1 MGTLKKVMAISLILP
16 AVALADYQSELE
28 SLSTRDLTVAESALI
43 VELKER
49 ADQSYKESKIS
60 RFAATEGKRVNDK
73 KTLIE
78 STLKL
83 IAAKLELN
91 ARVTERKLNPSF
103 NDKAAI
109 ALSDIKIQSDTG
121 NDFDHATT
129 LPVKIIRG
137 DIQKSSIISDSVNFP
152 LPYRITYSES
162 GTIRV
167 QGVTSSDMERV
178 SFITIYEGSEYKVS
192 ATIKAS
198 FSGWN

>member
-1 MGTLKKVMAISLILP
+1 MGTLKKVIAISIILP

-49 ADQSYKESKIS
+49 ADQTYKESKIS
-60 RFAATEGKRVNDK
+60 RFAATEGKRANDK

-121 NDFDHATT
+121 NDFDNATT
-129 LPVKIIRG
+129 LPVTIIRG
-137 DIQKSSIISDSVNFP
+137 GIQKSSIISDSVNFP

-178 SFITIYEGSEYKVS
+178 SFITTYEGSEYKVS

>member
-1 MGTLKKVMAISLILP
+1 MGTLKKVIAISIILP

-49 ADQSYKESKIS
+49 ADQTYKESKIS
-60 RFAATEGKRVNDK
+60 RFAATEGKRANDK

-121 NDFDHATT
+121 NDFDNATT
-129 LPVKIIRG
+129 LPVTIIRG
-137 DIQKSSIISDSVNFP
+137 GIQKSSIISDSVNFP

-178 SFITIYEGSEYKVS
+178 SFITTYEGSEYKVS

-198 FSGWN
+198 LSGWN

>member
-49 ADQSYKESKIS
+49 ADQTYKESKIS
-60 RFAATEGKRVNDK
+60 RFAATEGKRANDK

-121 NDFDHATT
+121 NDFDNATT
-129 LPVKIIRG
+129 LPVTIIRG

-152 LPYRITYSES
+152 LTYRITYSES

-178 SFITIYEGSEYKVS
+178 SFITTYEGSEYKVS